1 MEFESGL
8 FADIVVVMAAAF
20 AGALAARLLRLPL
33 LLGYLA
39 MGMVIGPHALRI
51 VGDAE
56 TVEALAEFGV
66 ILLLFAVGVEISFR
80 DLRHLG
86 RVIVLGGIGQ
96 ILATIGVAYA
106 VGVMLL
112 HWTPAEAAV
121 LGLVV
126 SLSSTMVVL
135 KTLTDRGELHS
146 VHGQLLTGVLLIQD
160 LAFIPMIA
168 VLPALTGEGGLAR
181 EVALGLGKAVVVLG
195 LMGLLGVKAI
205 PWLLDR
211 ITHLG
216 SREVFILTV
225 VTVTFGTAAITQT
238 FGLSAAVGAFVAGL
252 LLSESDFGH
261 RALSEVVPLRDTFAA
276 LFFVSLG
283 MLTDPAYLVD
293 NAWLVLGVVAMVMVL
308 KFVLTAGL
316 VGAFGYLPHTALL
329 AGVGMAQVGEFSF
342 ILADSAAALGVVSQ
356 DFLTLTVV
364 SAVFTMALTPAVIAG
379 GARGVAALS
388 GRFRVLRPY
397 RLGQKRAEERR
408 PRLRGHA
415 IVCGLGR
422 VGSLVAEELH
432 VHGVALAVIDLEPRA
447 VAAWRGRARVAIHG
461 ASTSESVLEAAG
473 IRSARLLVIS
483 TGDSVSTWA
492 TAHYARAMNPGLDVV
507 ARVRRREDGE
517 GLVRIGVQ
525 EVVWPEMEAGLE
537 ILRHSLRRFAT
548 SRREVD
554 LLIADHRDRLSFG
567 DDQDLSDLL
576 PAEGPGGGMSAHHG
590 PRAPGGSEG
599 ERGGAD
605 GHSREDRGAPADK
618 PKAKPQDRPPE

>member
-1 MEFESGL
+1 MEFENGL
-8 FADIVVVMAAAF
+8 FADIVIVLGAAF

-39 MGMVIGPHALRI
+39 VGMAIGPHALRI
-51 VGDAE
+51 VGDVE
-56 TVEALAEFGV
+56 TVETLAEFGV

-80 DLRHLG
+80 DLRRLG
-86 RVIVLGGIGQ
+86 RVIVVGGVAQ
-96 ILATIGVAYA
+96 VLATVGLTYL
-106 VGVMLL
+106 VGVTLL
-112 HWTPAEAAV
+112 NWTPVEAAT

-146 VHGQLLTGVLLIQD
+146 VHGQLLTGILLIQD

-181 EVALGLGKAVVVLG
+181 EVALGLGKAVIVLG
-195 LMGLLGVKAI
+195 LMGLLGAKAV

-225 VTVTFGTAAITQT
+225 VAVTFGTATLTQT

-252 LLSESDFGH
+252 LLSESDFGR

-283 MLTDPAYLVD
+283 MLTDPAYLAD
-293 NAWLVLGVVAMVMVL
+293 NALLVLGVVSMVMVV

-329 AGVGMAQVGEFSF
+329 AGVGMVQVGEFSF

-364 SAVFTMALTPAVIAG
+364 SAVVTMALTPAVIAG
-379 GARGVAALS
+379 GSRGVARLS
-388 GRFRVLRPY
+388 TRFKVLRPH
-397 RLGQKRAEERR
+397 RLGRERAEERR

-415 IVCGLGR
+415 VVCGLGR

-432 VHGVALAVIDLEPRA
+432 VHGVSLAVIDLEPHA
-447 VAAWRGRARVAIHG
+447 VDAWRNRARVAIHG
-461 ASTSESVLEAAG
+461 ASTSEPVLEAAG
-473 IRSARLLVIS
+473 IRTARLLVIS

-492 TAHYARAMNPGLDVV
+492 TAHYARAMNPGLDIV

-517 GLVRIGVQ
+517 GLIQMGVQ

-554 LLIADHRDRLSFG
+554 LLIAHHRERLSFG
-567 DDQDLSDLL
+567 DEQELSDLL
-576 PAEGPGGGMSAHHG
+576 PPEGLGGQTSTPHAPPAPQTPDDGPGGA
-590 PRAPGGSEG
+590 EG
-599 ERGGAD
+599 HPPD
-605 GHSREDRGAPADK
+605 DRGASAAE
-618 PKAKPQDRPPE
+618 PKTKTED